1 MLDTNDRNIVYFSIR
16 GGFGKTPKSI
26 SFSTKP
32 QKRRFQYK
40 ENTGEIGLG
49 VKNK

>member
-1 MLDTNDRNIVYFSIR
+1 MLGTNDRNIVHFSIR
-16 GGFGKTPKSI
+16 GYGKTPRKYFI
-26 SFSTKP
+26 TKL

-40 ENTGEIGLG
+40 ENAGEIGLG